1 MYQLQIFYSMTKKN
15 KNRRLLPKLGALIQY
30 ATCVHTQLLAKPMR
44 CILKIHLLLSQ
55 TILYTVLCIPGIPSL
70 LHVGRYIFTDH
81 EMTYW
86 KFLNLR
92 VIPVDG
98 HAVFKPLDWL
108 VVWIGG
114 FTLQHQCPCLALSLV
129 LQFLKELDISCN
141 KYAKFKACTAIFY
154 QFPQPFRQPSK
165 FLWCYTKQFYKW
177 QN

>member
-1 MYQLQIFYSMTKKN
+1 MLLVYTHNCWQSLWDASLKSTYSY
-15 KNRRLLPKLGALIQY
+15 PKQYYIQY
-30 ATCVHTQLLAKPMR
+30 YVFQE
-44 CILKIHLLLSQ
+44 S
-55 TILYTVLCIPGIPSL
+55 PSL

-81 EMTYW
+81 EMTYVTW

-141 KYAKFKACTAIFY
+141 KFKACTAIFY

-177 QN
+177 